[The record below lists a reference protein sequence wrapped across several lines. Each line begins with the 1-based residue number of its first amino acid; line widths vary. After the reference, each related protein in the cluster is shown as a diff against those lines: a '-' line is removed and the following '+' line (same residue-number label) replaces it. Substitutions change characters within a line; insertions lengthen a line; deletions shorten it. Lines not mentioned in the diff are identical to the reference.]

1 MMNKLL
7 LLVCMSTFSASA
19 MATCDEMKAQIS
31 SKLETKGIKEYTL
44 EIRPIKNEK
53 DDPAAPDKNAS
64 KKKDGKVIGTCD
76 DDRKEIVY
84 KRL

>member
-1 MMNKLL
+1 MNRLL
-7 LLVCMSTFSASA
+7 LLVCLFGFSVSA
-19 MATCDEMKAQIS
+19 MATCDEVRAQIT
-31 SKLETKGIKEYTL
+31 SKLEAKGIKEYTL

-53 DDPAAPDKNAS
+53 DDPAAPGNETA

-76 DDRKEIVY
+76 DDKKEIVY